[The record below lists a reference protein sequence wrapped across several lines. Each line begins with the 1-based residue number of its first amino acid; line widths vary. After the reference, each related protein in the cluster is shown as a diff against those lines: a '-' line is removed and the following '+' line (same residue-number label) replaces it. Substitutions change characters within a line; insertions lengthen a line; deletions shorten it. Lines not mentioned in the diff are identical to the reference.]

1 MPIVRSYMCE
11 ECAHQM
17 TVTLSSDQWDAPAP
31 DCPHCTARDM
41 RQEFKPVAITGSV
54 SSKANAVTEQILAED
69 YGVADMQRDR
79 REGSTPKHR
88 YKDQGT
94 PAQAGAWGATGDM
107 LSQAVAIGRQ
117 TRMASGG
124 LNGVDILQKAI
135 KSGAQPDL
143 IENSKRQSLKVW

>member
-1 MPIVRSYMCE
+1 MCE

-17 TVTLSSDQWDAPAP
+17 TVTLTSDQWDAPPP
-31 DCPHCTARDM
+31 DCPRCNAYDFREPM
-41 RQEFKPVAITGSV
+41 RQEFKPVAIGGSV
-54 SSKANAVTEQILAED
+54 SAKANAVTEQILAED
-69 YGVADMQRDR
+69 YGVADMKRDH

-143 IENSKRQSLKVW
+143 IENSKRQSMKVW

>member
-1 MPIVRSYMCE
+1 
-11 ECAHQM
+11 
-17 TVTLSSDQWDAPAP
+17 
-31 DCPHCTARDM
+31 
-41 RQEFKPVAITGSV
+41 
-54 SSKANAVTEQILAED
+54 
-69 YGVADMQRDR
+69 VADMQRDR

>member
-1 MPIVRSYMCE
+1 MCE

-17 TVTLSSDQWDAPAP
+17 TVTLALEQWDAPAP
-31 DCPHCTARDM
+31 DCPHCTGEAM
-41 RQEFKPVAITGSV
+41 RQEFKPVAIGGSLTA
-54 SSKANAVTEQILAED
+54 KANAVTEQILAED

-79 REGSTPKHR
+79 HAGSTPKHR